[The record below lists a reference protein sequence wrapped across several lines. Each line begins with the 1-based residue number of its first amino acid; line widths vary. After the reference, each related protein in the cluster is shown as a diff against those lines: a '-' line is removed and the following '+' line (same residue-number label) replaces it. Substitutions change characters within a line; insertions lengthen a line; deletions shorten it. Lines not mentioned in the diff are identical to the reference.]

1 MSISSSLDGLKKID
15 INDLDFNNLGSWP
28 APARVIACL
37 ILSVLVLGAGY
48 YFYLQDLQAEL
59 TRTEQQE
66 LSLKQQ
72 FENKAA
78 MAANLEAYKEQ
89 MKEME
94 LQFGELLAKLPA
106 DTEVPSLLD
115 DITKIGLGTGLEFE
129 EIKLLPEVTTQFYI
143 ELPIQISVIGTYHDF
158 ASFVSG
164 TAGLQ
169 RIVTL
174 HDFEIMPYTQKD
186 MGSKLK
192 MNILAKTYRYND
204 QGVAK

>member
-1 MSISSSLDGLKKID
+1 MSISSSLDGFKNIKLD
-15 INDLDFNNLGSWP
+15 DLDFNNLGSWP

-37 ILSVLVLGAGY
+37 ILCVLVLGAGY
-48 YFYLQDLQAEL
+48 YFYLQDLQSEL
-59 TRTEQQE
+59 ERAGQQE

-89 MKEME
+89 MNEME

-174 HDFEIMPYTQKD
+174 HDFEIVPYAQKD
-186 MGSKLK
+186 MGNKLK